1 MKLHRIILTDDKSLS
16 IPRYEFE
23 PVQDRTFHYDPTR
36 ITNDEVQEIVT
47 LWEEDNIEE
56 NDNYEKVKQMV
67 DWFPDSSALRLS
79 ES

>member
-1 MKLHRIILTDDKSLS
+1 MKLHKIILTNKQGLRIPGYKS
-16 IPRYEFE
+16 E
-23 PVQDRTFHYDPTR
+23 PVSENTFHFDPTR
-36 ITNDEVQEIVT
+36 ITNEEVEEIVT
-47 LWEEDNIEE
+47 LWKEEDHEE